1 MKWIEVGANTVE
13 NAIHE
18 ALKQMGANREDVRIE
33 VIEEG
38 SRGFLGIIGGKQA
51 RVRVEMKQQPG
62 QLIEHVI
69 DQIIQAMDLDISFTV
84 QEGDECWNVDFEGN
98 DVRILIGR
106 RGETLNSLQLIANL
120 IINKQMD
127 ERIHLVLDAENY
139 RKRREETLRRL
150 ARRLSE
156 RVKHSR
162 SDIALE
168 PMTPQERR
176 IIHMELQENPWVY
189 TTSRGEEPYRK
200 VIISLKK

>member
-18 ALKQMGANREDVRIE
+18 ALEQMGANREDVRIE
-33 VIEEG
+33 VLEEG

-62 QLIEHVI
+62 QLIENVI
-69 DQIIQAMDLDISFTV
+69 DKIIQAMDLDISFTV
-84 QEGDECWNVDFEGN
+84 QEGDECWNVDFKGK

-120 IINKQMD
+120 IINKQKD

-200 VIISLKK
+200 VVISLKK